1 MTGDAYR
8 VLQTLSGEPNYL
20 PFDRICEQTHMSSQR
35 VSAALA
41 ELSRHVQPSA
51 YGDDGGWWIS
61 SAGRSAFETERAE
74 REKGHYWRL
83 SWATGEMWFE
93 SRAESLASATA
104 LPEGLSCS
112 VTQMTITRA
121 EYASRRRNAGQS
133 V

>member
-1 MTGDAYR
+1 
-8 VLQTLSGEPNYL
+8 
-20 PFDRICEQTHMSSQR
+20 MSSQH

-41 ELSRHVQPSA
+41 ALSRDDLAQ
-51 YGDDGGWWIS
+51 GDDVGWWITT
-61 SAGRSAFETERAE
+61 AGRKALADERAA
-74 REKGHYWRL
+74 REKGYYWRL
-83 SWATGEMWFE
+83 AWATGEMWFE

-104 LPEGLSCS
+104 LPEGLSCA

>member
-20 PFDRICEQTHMSSQR
+20 PFGTIVGETCMSGQH
-35 VSAALA
+35 VSVALAAL
-41 ELSRHVQPSA
+41 SRDDLAQ
-51 YGDDGGWWIS
+51 GDDVGWWTTAS
-61 SAGRSAFETERAE
+61 GREALAKERAE

-83 SWATGEMWFE
+83 SWATGETWFE

-121 EYASRRRNAGQS
+121 EYASRRRNAGQL

>member
-1 MTGDAYR
+1 
-8 VLQTLSGEPNYL
+8 
-20 PFDRICEQTHMSSQR
+20 MSSQHIS
-35 VSAALA
+35 VTLA
-41 ELSRHVQPSA
+41 ELSRGDLAQ
-51 YGDDGGWWIS
+51 GDDAGWWATAS
-61 SAGRSAFETERAE
+61 GREALADERAA

-83 SWATGEMWFE
+83 AWETGEMWFA